1 MSAVT
6 HLLFVRFA
14 SFVRRTSSIWIHD
27 STLWAFLILDLPVG
41 LQAGAQQID
50 LMRYMTDASL
60 ADMAPELRQKGI
72 DCQTCHKLMRN
83 TEDSRIKIPDG
94 EIAEFVRHAG
104 RSLTLIVMDH
114 DLAEHCKFGK
124 LPHIRVQDA
133 VAEYILRN
141 PAH

>member
-1 MSAVT
+1 MLSRYLA
-6 HLLFVRFA
+6 LN
-14 SFVRRTSSIWIHD
+14 
-27 STLWAFLILDLPVG
+27 LPVSF
-41 LQAGAQQID
+41 QASAEKSI

-72 DCQTCHKLMRN
+72 DCETCHMLMRN
-83 TEDSRIKIPDG
+83 TKDSRIKIPDG
-94 EIAEFVRHAG
+94 EIVQFIRDAQG
-104 RSLTLIVMDH
+104 TITLIVMDH

-124 LPHIRVQDA
+124 LPHVRVQDA

>member
-1 MSAVT
+1 MLLVRLTKEANLTNRRWVTADTLPTDCRCLARQRQSVGSVSAVT

-60 ADMAPELRQKGI
+60 ADMAPELRQKG
-72 DCQTCHKLMRN
+72 L
-83 TEDSRIKIPDG
+83 
-94 EIAEFVRHAG
+94 IAKRG
-104 RSLTLIVMDH
+104 T
-114 DLAEHCKFGK
+114 
-124 LPHIRVQDA
+124 
-133 VAEYILRN
+133 N
-141 PAH
+141 